1 MYFVVFICVVKN
13 SMSDSHYNYQ
23 NGDYFISAASL
34 LLEYRSFIDS
44 HPVLLKMN
52 IANACWPQLVV
63 YCEELAQNEN
73 IMRSITRMHT
83 NSQIEFERALFCSW
97 GSLLVAR
104 LLNLDKIHQQSLFYA
119 GLLQDI
125 GQHAL
130 SAEITDF
137 ATKSGVPFLS
147 NSHIHDEHIHALQS
161 SSYVESLLP
170 DINGVSDLILNHHA
184 KDDGTGYPSHISES
198 QLNLDNQ
205 ILIVANEISD
215 RFDQLGGHNQAL
227 KVLPNLKVGQFLYF
241 TKAQNAWLLLLEP
254 HISQELVEA
263 DVYTSD
269 DLKIKGIKLE
279 KLMSCLLCV
288 SGDLLPYDFNLEVH
302 GLRIMIRKL
311 ASLFTDSGIFDI
323 SLFEGTEQMSGEM
336 MAEINDVFKGMPEI
350 LTRCLKLIDEILGSK
365 KYDSNINVSLLRECR
380 VLLHRNIKSLDGNRC
395 SIFR

>member
-1 MYFVVFICVVKN
+1 
-13 SMSDSHYNYQ
+13 MSDSRYNYLS
-23 NGDYFISAASL
+23 GDYFISAASL
-34 LLEYRSFIDS
+34 LLEYRNFIDS
-44 HPVLLKMN
+44 HPVLFKMN
-52 IANACWPQLVV
+52 VANACWPHLVV
-63 YCEELAQNEN
+63 YCEELAHNEN

-97 GSLLVAR
+97 GSLLIAR
-104 LLNLDKIHQQSLFYA
+104 VLKLDKTHQQALFYA

-130 SAEITDF
+130 SGLVTELGA
-137 ATKSGVPFLS
+137 KSDVPFLS
-147 NSHIHDEHIHALQS
+147 NIQAHEEHIHALQG

-170 DINGVSDLILNHHA
+170 EISGIGDLILNHHA

-215 RFDQLGGHNQAL
+215 RLDQLGGHNQAIH
-227 KVLPNLKVGQFLYF
+227 VLPSLKVGQFLYF
-241 TKAQNAWLLLLEP
+241 TKVQNAWLTLFEQ
-254 HISQELVEA
+254 HISQSFVVA
-263 DVYTSD
+263 DEYTSD
-269 DLKIKGIKLE
+269 DLKLKGIKLE
-279 KLMSCLLCV
+279 KLMSCLLSV

-311 ASLFTDSGIFDI
+311 ASLFTDSGIFDVSI
-323 SLFEGTEQMSGEM
+323 FEGSEQMSGEM
-336 MAEINDVFKGMPEI
+336 MSEINAIFKGMPDI
-350 LTRCLKLIDEILGSK
+350 LTRCLKLLDEILESK

-380 VLLHRNIKSLDGNRC
+380 ALLHRNIKSLDGNRC